1 MTFWEFAG
9 QHPILTVI
17 LGMLAVSAIAALR
30 GGRDCACGKAERGD
44 DAK

>member
-30 GGRDCACGKAERGD
+30 GGGCGRDS